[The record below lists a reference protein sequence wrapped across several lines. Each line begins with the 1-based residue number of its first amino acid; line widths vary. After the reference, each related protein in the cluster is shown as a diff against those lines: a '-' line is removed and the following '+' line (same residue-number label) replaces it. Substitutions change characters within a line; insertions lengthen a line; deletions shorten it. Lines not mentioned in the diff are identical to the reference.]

1 MNEAPFPHW
10 TATPTAAPTGASTGA
25 PAKSQVET
33 TRFRLNGR
41 PVELAVDPE
50 RLLLWVLRSDLG
62 LTGTKYGCGQAHCG
76 SCTVLVDG
84 KATLSCLTPLRALE
98 GREVTTIEGLARDG
112 KLHPIQEA
120 FVTHDALQCGY
131 CTPGMILGA
140 YSLLMENP
148 DPSEEEIVR
157 GMEGHLCRCGSY
169 GRIVRAVRDA
179 SEAMKGGGS

>member
-1 MNEAPFPHW
+1 MRNAPSPPEVAGFPGSLPGIR
-10 TATPTAAPTGASTGA
+10 T
-25 PAKSQVET
+25 ET
-33 TRFRLNGR
+33 VRFILNGR
-41 PVELAVDPE
+41 PIELTVDPH
-50 RLLLWVLRSDLG
+50 RLLLWVLRGDLG
-62 LTGTKYGCGQAHCG
+62 LTGTKYGCAQAHCG

-84 KATLSCLTPLRALE
+84 KATLSCLISMGAVE
-98 GREVTTIEGLARDG
+98 GKEVTTIEGLARDG
-112 KLHPIQEA
+112 RLHPIQEA
-120 FVTHDALQCGY
+120 FVAHDALQCGF

-140 YSLLMENP
+140 YGLLRENP